1 MMEVTEVIERLKELG
16 GVTSLSFS
24 EKAEVEGLYHDVL
37 DKTFV
42 RTSCND
48 CYRDAIIEMS
58 VYLKKHGKM
67 KEKRAYKLKSGVLLQ
82 MEFGSP
88 DFYTNENLTDDIAEE
103 YLKKYP
109 DNVGYFAELPED
121 WEERIVGKAFDEKL
135 LEEIVQ
141 AKKDGISDES
151 IINEL
156 ASSRVNGKRVTKALL
171 KEYIEEAKRLI
182 EETNEE

>member
-1 MMEVTEVIERLKELG
+1 MEVTEVIDRLKELG
-16 GVTSLSFS
+16 GMASLSLQ
-24 EKAEVEGLYHDVL
+24 EKAEVEGLYYDVL

-67 KEKRAYKLKSGVLLQ
+67 KEKREYKLKSGVLLQ

-109 DNVGYFAELPED
+109 DNVGYFAELPD
-121 WEERIVGKAFDEKL
+121 GWEERIIGKTFDEKL

-156 ASSRVNGKRVTKALL
+156 ASSRVNGKRVTKTLL
-171 KEYIEEAKRLI
+171 KEYIEEAERIVKDAQG
-182 EETNEE
+182 EE

>member
-1 MMEVTEVIERLKELG
+1 M
-16 GVTSLSFS
+16 
-24 EKAEVEGLYHDVL
+24 YHDVL

-156 ASSRVNGKRVTKALL
+156 ASSRVNGKRVTKTLL

>member
-1 MMEVTEVIERLKELG
+1 
-16 GVTSLSFS
+16 
-24 EKAEVEGLYHDVL
+24 
-37 DKTFV
+37 
-42 RTSCND
+42 
-48 CYRDAIIEMS
+48 
-58 VYLKKHGKM
+58 M

-88 DFYTNENLTDDIAEE
+88 DFYTNENLTDKVAEE

-109 DNVGYFAELPED
+109 DNVGYFAELAED
-121 WEERIVGKAFDEKL
+121 WEERIIGKTFDEKL

-156 ASSRVNGKRVTKALL
+156 ASSRVNGKRVTKTLL
-171 KEYIEEAKRLI
+171 KEYIEEAERIVKETKD
-182 EETNEE
+182 EE

>member
-1 MMEVTEVIERLKELG
+1 
-16 GVTSLSFS
+16 
-24 EKAEVEGLYHDVL
+24 
-37 DKTFV
+37 
-42 RTSCND
+42 
-48 CYRDAIIEMS
+48 
-58 VYLKKHGKM
+58 
-67 KEKRAYKLKSGVLLQ
+67 

-156 ASSRVNGKRVTKALL
+156 ASSRVNGKRVTKNPAERVHRGSR
-171 KEYIEEAKRLI
+171 KDCQGNKRRGM
-182 EETNEE
+182 TN